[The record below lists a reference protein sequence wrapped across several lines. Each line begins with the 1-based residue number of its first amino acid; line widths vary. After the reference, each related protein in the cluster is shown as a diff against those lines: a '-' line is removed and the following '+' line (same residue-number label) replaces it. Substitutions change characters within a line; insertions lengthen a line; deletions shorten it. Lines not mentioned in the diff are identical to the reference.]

1 MHKDELI
8 QLHSLLSQVK
18 RYLETENTAAQEKFA
33 EYRRL
38 GVAPQ
43 HIHKSKT
50 QHKKAVFLLG
60 QEIAGVVAERLP
72 TGAERE
78 RLLEWCNRLAARVG
92 TAGNATNG
100 NGHSVP
106 MALRNGDAQSAL
118 RITTARTP
126 SA

>member
-18 RYLETENTAAQEKFA
+18 RYLETDNVETQENFA

-60 QEIAGVVAERLP
+60 QEIAGVVAQRLP
-72 TGAERE
+72 SGPERE
-78 RLLEWCNRLAARVG
+78 RLIDWCNRLAQRANG
-92 TAGNATNG
+92 NG
-100 NGHSVP
+100 NGHHNGIGNGG
-106 MALRNGDAQSAL
+106 MAHPGVQSPLRM
-118 RITTARTP
+118 TTARPP
-126 SA
+126 ST